1 MKNPIV
7 VSIITSA
14 MLLAGS
20 LIAPSYAQTPHQTL
34 IRFEL

>member
-1 MKNPIV
+1 MKKPIV

-20 LIAPSYAQTPHQTL
+20 LIAPSYAQDSAVNL
-34 IRFEL
+34 IPFKL